1 MAESWFRHDTNARND
16 IKLVKLRR
24 KGLDR
29 IGLFWCVVEMLRETE
44 GWRIPLDDIEDI
56 LFDLRCENVVFN
68 DLFECGLLEKDE
80 LFFWSNSLVKRME
93 EYEIVVQ
100 KRRDAGSKGG
110 KKKADNIAIVAS
122 AKQMPSK
129 IVASAK
135 QNCSK
140 SLANRFELNR
150 FELNGFELNGFENNE
165 NNTIATAPHEYY
177 LSVWNDLF
185 KCETITTS
193 AIERE
198 CIYKLKGLTREQVRT
213 TIEKYNNALESD
225 SSWIETKV
233 DAFSFLTDLKY
244 GFNWFVNA
252 TPEMLKRKGNKQN
265 FKQKSSYGNYEAV
278 IDENGEE
285 MPF

>member
-24 KGLDR
+24 RGLDR
-29 IGLFWCVVEMLRETE
+29 IGLFWCVVEMLRETD
-44 GWRIPLDDIEDI
+44 GWKIPLYDVEDI
-56 LFDLRCENVVFN
+56 LYDLRCEKNVF
-68 DLFECGLLEKDE
+68 DDIFECGLLEKDE
-80 LFFWSNSLVKRME
+80 LFFWSNSLIKRME
-93 EYEIVVQ
+93 EYEIVLQ

-110 KKKADNIAIVAS
+110 KKKADNNALLANANQSSSKLLAS
-122 AKQMPSK
+122 AKQTS
-129 IVASAK
+129 
-135 QNCSK
+135 SK
-140 SLANRFELNR
+140 SLANRIELNR
-150 FELNGFELNGFENNE
+150 IELNGFENNE

-177 LSVWNDLF
+177 LSVWNDIF

-198 CIYKLKGLTREQVRT
+198 CKYKLKGLTREQVRT